1 MRDSCRMR
9 SAVVAT
15 LLGAPAMV
23 GCGTRTRAMPIVSK
37 QAAITDHCI
46 EVGRS
51 VEGRPIVLHMIGDGG
66 TAILIMGAFHGDEPT
81 SADTAA
87 ALLSHIR
94 RNPELAKGRRI
105 GVIPVVNPDGLA
117 RGTRGNARGV
127 DLNRSFPASTWS
139 RRPRGRTF
147 GGDAPGAEPET
158 QAVMT
163 VLDSLRPV
171 RILSIHSIA
180 RGRHCVNYD
189 GPGREL
195 AEAMAAGNGYPV
207 RERMGYPTPGS
218 FGTWAGGDRQIPTI
232 TLELP
237 RDADAA
243 TCWEE
248 NRLSLETFLTYGDSA
263 RGR

>member
-1 MRDSCRMR
+1 MRDSCRVR
-9 SAVVAT
+9 SAVVAIT
-15 LLGAPAMV
+15 VCALVMV
-23 GCGTRTRAMPIVSK
+23 GCAAPSRPAPGVPTA
-37 QAAITDHCI
+37 AAITDHCI

-51 VEGRPIVLHMIGDGG
+51 VEGRPIVLHMIGDGEP
-66 TAILIMGAFHGDEPT
+66 AILIVGAFHGDEPT

-87 ALLSHIR
+87 ALLAHIR

-105 GVIPVVNPDGLA
+105 GLIPVVNPDGLV
-117 RGTRGNARGV
+117 RRTRGNARGV
-127 DLNRSFPASTWS
+127 DLNRSFPASTWA

-147 GGDAPGAEPET
+147 GGDTPGAEPET

-163 VLDSLRPV
+163 VVESLRPV
-171 RILSIHSIA
+171 RILSLHSIA
-180 RGRHCVNYD
+180 RGRHCLNYD
-189 GPGREL
+189 GPGRDL

-207 RERMGYPTPGS
+207 REKMGYPTPGS
-218 FGTWAGGDRQIPTI
+218 FGTWAGQDRQIPTI

-248 NRLSLETFLTYGDSA
+248 NRLSLETFLTYEASTP
-263 RGR
+263 RP